1 MPIQRAKPIRADIP
15 ALTTADLPAGS
26 VLQVQQGFSGTKTIT
41 NTSVNGNA
49 IECPASVSITPSS
62 TSNKILILFHGTWS
76 FGNGNDVA
84 FWLLRNGT
92 AIGTAT
98 RSSENVAA
106 FAMSHQ
112 HTYQD
117 YYPCHIS
124 FNYLDTPSTTSAI
137 TYTIKGIG
145 IQGAKQ
151 TNDWANPTGANSQN
165 EEMTWG
171 GSISTSSGES
181 NIGNMVIIAQEIK
194 G

>member
-1 MPIQRAKPIRADIP
+1 MPLTRPKN
-15 ALTTADLPAGS
+15 LTTSLVTSALPSGS
-26 VLQVQQGFSGTKTIT
+26 VLQVVQGFSGTKTIT
-41 NTSVNGNA
+41 TTTANGNA
-49 IECPASVSITPSS
+49 VECPASVSITPSS
-62 TSNKILILFHGTWS
+62 TSNKILILFHGTWA
-76 FGNGNDVA
+76 FGNGNDTA

-92 AIGTAT
+92 AVGTAT

-112 HTYQD
+112 YSYQD

-124 FNYLDTPSTTSAI
+124 FNYLDTPATTSAI
-137 TYTIKGIG
+137 TYTIKGMG

-151 TNDWANPTGANSQN
+151 SGTWANPTGAASQN
-165 EEMTWG
+165 EEMVWG
-171 GSISTSSGES
+171 GSISTSSSES

>member
-1 MPIQRAKPIRADIP
+1 MPIQRAKPRSADIP
-15 ALTTADLPAGS
+15 ALTATQLPAGS
-26 VLQVQQGFSGTKTIT
+26 VLQVQQGYSGTKTIT
-41 NTSVNGNA
+41 NTSGSA
-49 IECPASVSITPSS
+49 LAPQCPASVSITPSS
-62 TSNKILILFHGTWS
+62 TSNKILILFHGTWQ
-76 FGNGNDVA
+76 FGNGNDTA

-92 AIGTAT
+92 AVGTAT

-137 TYTIKGIG
+137 TYTVRGSG
-145 IQGAKQ
+145 IQGTK
-151 TNDWANPTGANSQN
+151 TSSTWANPTTGSGNN
-165 EEMTWG
+165 EEMVWG

>member
-1 MPIQRAKPIRADIP
+1 MP
-15 ALTTADLPAGS
+15 LTRPKKVSNVSLASSVMPAGS
-26 VLQVQQGFSGTKTIT
+26 ILQVQQGFSGTKTIT
-41 NTSVNGNA
+41 NTTASTNA
-49 IECPASVSITPSS
+49 PECPATVSITPSS
-62 TSNKILILFHGTWS
+62 TSNKILILFHGTWQ

-92 AIGTAT
+92 AVGTAT

-117 YYPCHIS
+117 YYPSHIS

-137 TYTIKGIG
+137 TYTVRGSG
-145 IQGAKQ
+145 IQGTK
-151 TNDWANPTGANSQN
+151 TSSTWADPTTGSGNG
-165 EEMTWG
+165 EEMVWG